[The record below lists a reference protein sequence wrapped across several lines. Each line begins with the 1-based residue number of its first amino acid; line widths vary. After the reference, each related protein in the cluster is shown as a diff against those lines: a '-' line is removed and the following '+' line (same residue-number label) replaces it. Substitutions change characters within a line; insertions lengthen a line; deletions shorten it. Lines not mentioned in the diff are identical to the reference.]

1 MDMATGNEPKFN
13 NVFSPPTFVI
23 QPTQKGREPTLGEL
37 LNVWSGLHSRR
48 QATETML
55 REYIS
60 DSLEAYFRGMI
71 ANCAAKIY
79 LPSYPRSS
87 WAIPANL
94 KSLLS
99 QSLKNRIVFVDR
111 RKCIWKSVIA
121 YLQPLNGVCDNQA
134 IELLAWRLYQLVLAT
149 RNDCETFLE
158 PDNVVLKIMK
168 MKETTSLSKEGLAR
182 LAKLEGIFRCYSF
195 KEEIPAFVFS
205 TTVGRYSISKR
216 IEEILED
223 SYFLEASFLRRF
235 FSIESNVASVKRK
248 LRRLLHAI
256 VKERTWAKGILAV
269 GAQSALIPQKSFE
282 FLEKLVNVI
291 PELNKANFGPMLLPA
306 SERAKLWESTQYP
319 FFVEAYPKPDGEW
332 RVSILVNTPISARIS
347 NGTREGG
354 NT

>member
-23 QPTQKGREPTLGEL
+23 QPTQTGREPTLGEL
-37 LNVWSGLHSRR
+37 LNVLSGRHSRR
-48 QATETML
+48 QVTEMML

-60 DSLEAYFRGMI
+60 DSFEATFRVMI

-87 WAIPANL
+87 WAAPANL

-99 QSLKNRIVFVDR
+99 QSLKNRIVFIDR
-111 RKCIWKSVIA
+111 RNRILKSVIA

-134 IELLAWRLYQLVLAT
+134 IELLSWKLYQLVLAT
-149 RNDCETFLE
+149 RNNCETFLE
-158 PDNVVLKIMK
+158 PDKVVLEIRK
-168 MKETTSLSKEGLAR
+168 MKETTSLSREGLAR
-182 LAKLEGIFRCYSF
+182 LAKLEGIFRCYSL
-195 KEEIPAFVFS
+195 KEDIPAFVFS
-205 TTVGRYSISKR
+205 TTVGRYSMSER

-223 SYFLEASFLRRF
+223 AYFLEASFLRRF
-235 FSIESNVASVKRK
+235 FSIKSNVAIVKRK
-248 LRRLLHAI
+248 LRQLLNAI

-291 PELNKANFGPMLLPA
+291 PELNKTKFGPMLLPA
-306 SERAKLWESTQYP
+306 SERAKLWESTKYP
-319 FFVEAYPKPDGEW
+319 FIVETYPKSDGEW
-332 RVSILVNTPISARIS
+332 RVSILLNTPRSARIS
-347 NGTREGG
+347 NGTRQGG